1 MKQYFFLLATLLA
14 TTFAFGQTRD
24 QHGIISEPPAG
35 EHRFYT
41 RSGGATYASQYFR
54 NDIQDNMATEMVFSE
69 DGTKVYIKNLVSHY
83 APDTWVEG
91 AIDGHT
97 ITIALGQT
105 YSWMDDLGYGTQL
118 AWVKI
123 KEDIQKPKSLST
135 KGNATLTIEGDKL
148 VLQNSSGDADSF
160 TYDGL
165 GLVYTA
171 PYANEWTYVV
181 DYQTVFTYKKAM
193 PVTPPEELE
202 TEVYSMEHDN
212 SGHLV
217 NVGFDGDEVYVQGV
231 SETRIPNA
239 WMKGTIKGKKI
250 TFPVQFASLYSTYL
264 LYFNG
269 VDGIYAKDET
279 TGNWTWRYYWTD
291 GSLTCDYDSK
301 AQSFSTDQTLL
312 VSNADNT
319 VGQGEQIHAPLFRP
333 FTEVPAT
340 PANPSILSHW
350 DLNTF
355 TMLAL
360 NVPLKDTEGRFL
372 NPAKVAYRL
381 YVDDDD
387 PFLFYKDEYK
397 QLPVEYIEEVPYLFS
412 DDIYEAYNRS
422 YIYEKASYLYL
433 FQRDLDKLGI
443 QTIYRGGGEERRSEI
458 VYYYF
463 NGENGIATPKMG
475 EHASQ
480 MANGKC
486 FDLQGRPV
494 GARHKGLTITR
505 TADGRVVKHLNR

>member
-1 MKQYFFLLATLLA
+1 MRRYLFLLATLLT

-24 QHGIISEPPAG
+24 SHGIIIEPPAG

-41 RSGGATYASQYFR
+41 RSGGATYASSYFQ
-54 NDIQDNMATEMVFSE
+54 NDTQEGMATEVVFSE
-69 DGTKVYIKNLVSHY
+69 DGSKVYFKNLVSHY
-83 APDTWVEG
+83 APNTWVEG
-91 AIDGHT
+91 TVDGHT
-97 ITIALGQT
+97 ITVALGQV
-105 YSWMDDLGYGTQL
+105 YSWMDDYGYGTQL
-118 AWVKI
+118 ARVKVQ
-123 KEDIQKPKSLST
+123 ENIQKPKSLST
-135 KGNATLTIEGDKL
+135 KGSVTFAIEGNSL
-148 VLQNSSGDADSF
+148 VLQNTSGDAESF

-165 GLVYTA
+165 GLVYTGE
-171 PYANEWTYVV
+171 YANEWTYVV
-181 DYQTVFTYKKAM
+181 DYQTVFTYKTASA
-193 PVTPPEELE
+193 VTPPEELE
-202 TEVYSMEHDN
+202 TELYSMEHDN

-231 SETRIPNA
+231 SETRIPDA

-250 TFPVQFASLYSTYL
+250 TFPLQFASLYSTYL
-264 LYFNG
+264 LFFNG
-269 VDGIYAKDET
+269 VDGIYAQDET
-279 TGNWTWRYYWTD
+279 GYWNWLYYWTD
-291 GSLTCDYDSK
+291 GTLTCNYDAK
-301 AQSFSTDQTLL
+301 TQSFSTEQTLL
-312 VSNADNT
+312 VSNADDK

-350 DLNTF
+350 DLTTF

-381 YVDDDD
+381 YVDDDE
-387 PFLFYKDEYK
+387 PFLLYKDEYK
-397 QLPVEYIEEVPYLFS
+397 KLPVDYIEEVPYLFS
-412 DDIYEAYNRS
+412 EDIYEAYNRS

-433 FQRDLDKLGI
+433 FQRDLDRLGI
-443 QTIYRGGGEERRSEI
+443 QTIYRGGGEEHRSDI

-463 NGENGIATPKMG
+463 NGDGILAPEATNGEGVTR
-475 EHASQ
+475 H
-480 MANGKC
+480 

-494 GARHKGLTITR
+494 GANHKGLTITR